1 MSSPARAPR
10 PPRQQQAA
18 EPGELARLRQEVE
31 ALRNALGLQAA
42 VEELPEAFDVL
53 VGSAGGVRLGVPLA
67 QVLEV
72 VPRVLVAAL
81 PEAPAHV
88 PGYMRWR
95 GVHVPVLDMGRLLTG
110 APLPLRLED
119 RIVVVRRGPGQVR
132 GLLLAEVEGVA
143 ALEKRALHA
152 VRPDAPG
159 ASWALGFLQQAE
171 RPLLVVSLEKLLS
184 PLAALEAAAEARN

>member
-1 MSSPARAPR
+1 MSGSPARAPR
-10 PPRQQQAA
+10 PPRHKP
-18 EPGELARLRQEVE
+18 EEGGELARLRQEVE
-31 ALRNALGLQAA
+31 ALRQALGVQAA

-53 VGSAGGVRLGVPLA
+53 VGSAGGERIGVSLG

-72 VPRVLVAAL
+72 VPRVLVAPL
-81 PEAPAHV
+81 PEAPVHV

-95 GVHVPVLDMGRLLTG
+95 GVHVPVLDMGRLFTG

-132 GLLLAEVEGVA
+132 GLLLSEVEGVA
-143 ALEKRALHA
+143 AVEKRTLHP

-159 ASWALGFLQQAE
+159 AAWALGFLQQAE

-184 PLAALEAAAEARN
+184 PLAALEAAAAPRN